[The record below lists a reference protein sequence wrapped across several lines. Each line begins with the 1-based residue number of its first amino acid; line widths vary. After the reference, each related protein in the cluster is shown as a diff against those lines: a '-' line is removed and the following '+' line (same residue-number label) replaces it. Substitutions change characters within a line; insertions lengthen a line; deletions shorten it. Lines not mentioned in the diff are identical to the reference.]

1 MKHDSMKHDSMKHE
15 TQAYLWGL
23 LGVAAFGLTLPA
35 TKAAVPLFGF
45 VTVGLG
51 RAVIAGILGLIL
63 LIATRSKIP
72 TKQQLLRLAIVALG
86 VVFGFPFFSAY
97 AMKSVPA
104 SHGAI
109 IAGLIPLLTALF
121 GVLLAKEKPSV
132 GYWVA
137 GLIGSATIV
146 SYSIYMGGG
155 VLHIADVALLLA
167 VVSAAI
173 GYAEGARLAKE
184 LGSWRVICYALIIS
198 LPITVPVTLLCA
210 EMNAQYNAPPAWVG
224 FIYLIVIS
232 MFLGFFAWYRGL
244 QMGGIAKIGQLQ
256 LLQPFVT
263 FFTSSILFREQ
274 ISPLMFLVLA
284 IVLTSV
290 HFGRNAKVI
299 RAST

>member
-1 MKHDSMKHDSMKHE
+1 MKHE

-35 TKAAVPLFGF
+35 TKAAVPFFG
-45 VTVGLG
+45 VTTVGLG
-51 RAVIAGILGLIL
+51 RSVIAGILGLIL
-63 LIATRSKIP
+63 LVLTRSKIP
-72 TKQQLLRLAIVALG
+72 TRSQLLRLAIVALG

-109 IAGLIPLLTALF
+109 IVGLLPLFTALF

-132 GYWVA
+132 GYWIA
-137 GLIGSATIV
+137 GAIGSATIV
-146 SYSIYMGGG
+146 SYSIYVGGG

-173 GYAEGARLAKE
+173 GYAEGARLARE
-184 LGSWRVICYALIIS
+184 LGSWRVICYALVIS
-198 LPITVPVTLLCA
+198 LPVTMPISLLFA
-210 EMNAQYNAPPAWVG
+210 ELNSASNTLPAWIG
-224 FIYLIVIS
+224 FGYVSVIS

-244 QMGGIAKIGQLQ
+244 EMGGIARIGQLQ
-256 LLQPFVT
+256 LLQPFIT
-263 FFTSSILFREQ
+263 FFASSILFSEK
-274 ISPLMFLVLA
+274 ISALMFLVLA

-290 HFGRNAKVI
+290 HFGRKARVL
-299 RAST
+299 R

>member
-1 MKHDSMKHDSMKHE
+1 MKHE

-45 VTVGLG
+45 VTVGFG
-51 RAVIAGILGLIL
+51 RAVIGGILGLVL

-72 TKQQLLRLAIVALG
+72 TKPQLLRLAIVALG

-97 AMKSVPA
+97 AMQSVPA

-109 IAGLIPLLTALF
+109 IIGLIPLFTALF
-121 GVLLAKEKPSV
+121 SVLLAKEKPSV
-132 GYWVA
+132 GYWMA
-137 GLIGSATIV
+137 GLVGSATIV
-146 SYSIYMGGG
+146 SYSIYLGGG
-155 VLHIADVALLLA
+155 VLHIADIALLLA

-173 GYAEGARLAKE
+173 AYAEGAKLANE
-184 LGSWRVICYALIIS
+184 LGSWQVICYALIMS
-198 LPITVPVTLLCA
+198 LPITLPISFLYA
-210 EMNAQYNAPPAWVG
+210 EMNTQYNALPAWIG
-224 FIYLIVIS
+224 FIYLSVVS

-263 FFTSSILFREQ
+263 FFASSILFREK

-290 HFGRNAKVI
+290 HFGRKAKVVRQSI
-299 RAST
+299 

>member
-1 MKHDSMKHDSMKHE
+1 MKKE

-23 LGVAAFGLTLPA
+23 LGIGAFGLTLPA

-45 VTVGLG
+45 VTVGVG
-51 RAVIAGILGLIL
+51 RAVIAGILGLVL

-72 TKQQLLRLAIVALG
+72 TLQQLLRLAIVASG
-86 VVFGFPFFSAY
+86 VVFGFPLFSAY

-109 IAGLIPLLTALF
+109 IIGLLPLFTALF
-121 GVLLAKEKPSV
+121 GVLLAKEKPSA
-132 GYWVA
+132 GYWIA
-137 GLIGSATIV
+137 GLVGSATIV

-173 GYAEGARLAKE
+173 GYAEGARLSKE
-184 LGSWRVICYALIIS
+184 LGSWRVICYALVMALPVS
-198 LPITVPVTLLCA
+198 LPITLLYT
-210 EMNAQYNAPPAWVG
+210 EMNTQYNALPAWIG
-224 FIYLIVIS
+224 FIYLSLVS
-232 MFLGFFAWYRGL
+232 MFLGFFAWYKGL
-244 QMGGIAKIGQLQ
+244 QMGGIAKIGQVQ

-263 FFTSSILFREQ
+263 FFASSFLFREQ

-284 IVLTSV
+284 IVLTAV
-290 HFGRNAKVI
+290 HFGRKAKVI
-299 RAST
+299 RE

>member
-1 MKHDSMKHDSMKHE
+1 MKKE

-23 LGVAAFGLTLPA
+23 LGIGTFGLTLPA

-45 VTVGLG
+45 VTVGVG
-51 RAVIAGILGLIL
+51 RAVIPGILGLVL

-72 TKQQLLRLAIVALG
+72 TPQQLLRLAIVASG
-86 VVFGFPFFSAY
+86 VVFGFPLFSAY

-109 IAGLIPLLTALF
+109 IIGLLPLFTALF
-121 GVLLAKEKPSV
+121 GVLLAKEKPSA
-132 GYWVA
+132 GYWIA
-137 GLIGSATIV
+137 GLVGSATIV
-146 SYSIYMGGG
+146 SYSIYIGGG

-167 VVSAAI
+167 VVSAAM

-184 LGSWRVICYALIIS
+184 LGSWRVICYALVMA
-198 LPITVPVTLLCA
+198 LPVTLPIMLLYT
-210 EMNAQYNAPPAWVG
+210 EMNGQYNALPAWIG
-224 FIYLIVIS
+224 FIYLSLVS
-232 MFLGFFAWYRGL
+232 MFLGFFAWYKGL
-244 QMGGIAKIGQLQ
+244 QMGGIAKIGQVQ

-263 FFTSSILFREQ
+263 FFASSVLFREQ

-290 HFGRNAKVI
+290 HFGRKAKVI
-299 RAST
+299 RE

>member
-1 MKHDSMKHDSMKHE
+1 
-15 TQAYLWGL
+15 
-23 LGVAAFGLTLPA
+23 
-35 TKAAVPLFGF
+35 
-45 VTVGLG
+45 VGLG
-51 RAVIAGILGLIL
+51 RAVIAGILGLVL

-109 IAGLIPLLTALF
+109 ITGLIPLFTALF

-132 GYWVA
+132 GYWIA
-137 GLIGSATIV
+137 GLVGSATIV
-146 SYSIYMGGG
+146 SYSIYVGGG

-173 GYAEGARLAKE
+173 GYAEGTRLAKE

-198 LPITVPVTLLCA
+198 LPVTLPITLLYA
-210 EMNAQYNAPPAWVG
+210 EMNSQYNALPAWIG
-224 FIYLIVIS
+224 FIYVSVIS

-244 QMGGIAKIGQLQ
+244 HMGGIAKIGQLQ

-263 FFTSSILFREQ
+263 FFASSILFREQ

-290 HFGRNAKVI
+290 HFGRKTKVI
-299 RAST
+299 RV

>member
-1 MKHDSMKHDSMKHE
+1 MKHE

-45 VTVGLG
+45 VTVGFG
-51 RAVIAGILGLIL
+51 RAVIGGILGLVL
-63 LIATRSKIP
+63 LIATRSKMP
-72 TKQQLLRLAIVALG
+72 TKPQLLRLAIVALG

-97 AMKSVPA
+97 AMQSVPA

-109 IAGLIPLLTALF
+109 IIGLIPLFTALF
-121 GVLLAKEKPSV
+121 SVLLAKEKPSV
-132 GYWVA
+132 GYWMA
-137 GLIGSATIV
+137 GLVGSATIV
-146 SYSIYMGGG
+146 SYSIYLGGG
-155 VLHIADVALLLA
+155 VLHIADIALLLA

-173 GYAEGARLAKE
+173 AYAEGAKLANE
-184 LGSWRVICYALIIS
+184 LGSWQVICYALIMS
-198 LPITVPVTLLCA
+198 LPITLPISFLYA
-210 EMNAQYNAPPAWVG
+210 EMNTQYNALPAWIG
-224 FIYLIVIS
+224 FIYLSVVS

-263 FFTSSILFREQ
+263 FFASSILFREK

-290 HFGRNAKVI
+290 HFGRKAKVI
-299 RAST
+299 RQSI